1 MFMKTMVNKEKLVH
15 KEEFGGAGGLLA
27 QGKRQDQEEDEVFL
41 KTMMN
46 KEKQVHEEEF
56 GEAGGLLALLKHWDQ
71 SVVLEED
78 WLHCPKD

>member
-1 MFMKTMVNKEKLVH
+1 MNRILHVQCDSVQDQ
-15 KEEFGGAGGLLA
+15 EE
-27 QGKRQDQEEDEVFL
+27 RQDQEEDEVFL

>member
-1 MFMKTMVNKEKLVH
+1 M
-15 KEEFGGAGGLLA
+15 
-27 QGKRQDQEEDEVFL
+27 FL